1 MKKIILSCTLILLL
15 AAGAQA
21 GTVID
26 FTDFVIDTSTLGR
39 VYNTTVPVLGIGDI
53 DLRFAAQAA
62 AGQTSNTNLW
72 WDDIDGFGVQYS
84 YEPDE
89 IESPEFL
96 LMEIET
102 RGGPVFLNRFGVAD
116 LFNEGDPLYL
126 EVGLYKTS
134 NSTDWVPFEAL
145 PGQLLGSTNGE
156 RWVEVNQAVTG
167 IRFTALGFLQNG
179 ENHEFALQKIEVS
192 AVPVPPAVLL
202 LGSGILG
209 LVGLRR
215 KFRKI

>member
-15 AAGAQA
+15 ATGAQA

-39 VYNTTVPVLGIGDI
+39 VYKTTVPVIGIGDI
-53 DLRFAAQAA
+53 DMRFAAQAA
-62 AGQTSNTNLW
+62 AGQTSLTNLW

-89 IESPEFL
+89 IEGPEFL
-96 LMEIET
+96 LLEFEN
-102 RGGPVFLNRFGVAD
+102 GPVFLNKFGVAD
-116 LFNEGDPLYL
+116 LFNEGYL
-126 EVGLYKTS
+126 EMGIYRTDTS
-134 NSTDWVPFEAL
+134 AWEEFFAL
-145 PGQLLGSTNGE
+145 SDQYPDPASNGE
-156 RWVEVNQAVTG
+156 RWVEVNQVVSWLKFSAPG
-167 IRFTALGFLQNG
+167 LLQNG
-179 ENHEFALQKIEVS
+179 QNHEFALQQIEVS
-192 AVPVPPAVLL
+192 AVPVPPTVLL